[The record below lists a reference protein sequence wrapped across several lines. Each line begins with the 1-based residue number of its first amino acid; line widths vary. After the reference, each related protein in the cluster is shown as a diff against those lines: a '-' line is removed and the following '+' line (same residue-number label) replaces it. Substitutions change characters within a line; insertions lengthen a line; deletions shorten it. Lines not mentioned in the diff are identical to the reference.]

1 MLSAVLSRVAVV
13 AAFVLALGACAVF
26 TKPVE
31 QRTTHGPS
39 ADEFFFMRSVE
50 ANGRQP
56 TFDERRH
63 WEDQID
69 DAIGRYLR
77 AHPEEASNL
86 NVSNFKFFRRTV
98 VGMTKEQVTILLGPP
113 QAATTEP
120 AEMEKL
126 ARRFWPQV
134 KARAK
139 EAWVYPLGWNFYFA
153 EDRLVEITQYLE
165 P

>member
-1 MLSAVLSRVAVV
+1 MLRPVPFRVTVLAGL
-13 AAFVLALGACAVF
+13 VLALSACAVF
-26 TKPVE
+26 RPPVE

-39 ADEFFFMRSVE
+39 ADEFFIMRSIE

-63 WEDQID
+63 WEDHID
-69 DAIGRYLR
+69 DAIARYLR
-77 AHPEEASNL
+77 EHPESANSL
-86 NVSNFKFFRRTV
+86 NVSTFKFYRRSS
-98 VGMTKEQVTILLGPP
+98 VGMTKDQIAILLGPP
-113 QAATTEP
+113 LASTTEP

-134 KARAK
+134 KGRAK
-139 EAWVYPLGWNFYFA
+139 EAWVYPLGWHLYFA
-153 EDRLVEITQYLE
+153 DDRVVEITQYLE